1 MQIKRR
7 NGYLISALLIL
18 ALTLITLFVIF
29 LFMHPNIYFSKASG
43 FSQHDGVK
51 AGKNKL
57 RFVVPETV
65 DTTKS
70 TYISVKQ
77 EWFET
82 SRMGRITDIKAKPK
96 KYLALDFTDREY
108 DSEVFTIYTKNW
120 FGIKREHDV
129 IVDYSNFLRIF
140 FRESHTGEAPRKPII
155 LPYSKLQTEYKHI
168 YEELYKIKSFVAF
181 GKDGEVTGLPVSREE
196 VFTKESAKGRAF
208 IVNNNTHVSLVYDFL
223 LPGIF
228 KNQAQKT
235 QVIDYI
241 EKSAGKFKTYD
252 PEKQGIDIKFNTAP
266 FYISKFVGWY
276 YIDPTGNRVD
286 LKPGE
291 EVSIPNWVMSE
302 LRLIARYDITSDTD
316 KIGPELDKQGL
327 VAVSYF
333 DGAQRVI
340 FDIVKKGTPL
350 KEHIYRK
357 EGYAYAGWYKDS
369 ALTEKVDFT
378 KELATT
384 HTVLYLK
391 SIKQNQP
398 QPEKPVQY
406 HTINFITPSDANQ
419 LFPTRRAHGQKLE
432 TNYLTPSLVSRLDA
446 NGNLE
451 ELDYWNLV
459 DPVTGARTKFDFS
472 TPITED
478 ITLEAV
484 MRKRVVPNSKYTIKR
499 YFESADQAGNFIE
512 DKSKEEVVDGQI
524 PGTEVE
530 LSPTQTNA
538 PTGFALAN
546 GTVVKKKINKDGTTV
561 FELRYTRNRYTV
573 DFEVNYNGNHFK
585 DVNTSQTPSQTVAYE
600 GKLTEPAN
608 PTITKAGYTYVFK
621 HWQLK
626 DEMGNVYKEVSEF
639 DFLNT
644 KITKNLTLVAYFEE
658 KKDVATYTVKHIFQ
672 GISGQIDERVVEK
685 KFTEQVGKSIT
696 VTQENRDKNYDEHY
710 EVADFTETKKVEANG
725 STVFEIRYARKK
737 YKVNFEV
744 NYNGNHFAGALA
756 SAEAAQ
762 SVPYEGKVKKPEY
775 NPSLTKPGHTYT
787 FKHWQLKDAMGNVYK
802 EVQEFDFANTKITK
816 PTTLVAYF
824 EENVQTAKYT
834 IKHIYKGFGSIQ
846 DIVEI
851 EEKNAQVGTSVTV
864 TQADAIAKVG
874 FETKPQSQTK
884 TINANGQTTFTLEY
898 TRKTYTVDY
907 NYNSGVLNG
916 EAETQETYKFEET
929 LRDVDHPE
937 KIDPTHQ
944 KTYTFAGWQ
953 DEETGQTID
962 FSENHKVV
970 KNLKLKA
977 IWQESV
983 STRPIYLK
991 MVWEKINEAADQTVE
1006 QQITKPRK
1014 IGETARVTDA
1024 DISAALNQFLAN
1036 NPHPNHE
1043 TNFDAANSFTEV
1055 TATAS
1060 LDKHYITVYF
1070 KAKTYT
1076 VNFDRSGLLNSSVA
1090 DELKQEIVLK
1100 YSQKVPADLIAK
1112 MKAVK
1117 KASTGNKDYVFEK
1130 LIETA
1135 SGQTFQEGIAYN
1147 KNITLKPVFAEKDVL
1162 VDVTP
1167 KIGDHDKDKADT
1179 STWEQQTGKVGDK
1192 FTYTPM
1198 QGVKK
1203 GWKLVGWSKTNNG
1216 IAEDIYYA
1224 RDLKEVYA
1232 VFAPAETT
1240 YTIKHVFKGI
1250 QGEIQDET
1258 KTVTKNALTNSSVQ
1272 LTNADKYHDFNENGF
1287 EWQLPP
1293 SAEIIKADGSTE
1305 FTITYVRREF
1315 DVTFNVNY
1323 KNQFTGEIKNIP
1335 DTQKVKFEGKAKQ
1348 PTPNPT
1354 ITKHGRT
1361 YEFKHWQVESSM
1373 AGTYTEQQ
1381 PYDFS
1386 KPVLA
1391 NISLVAYFKET
1402 IEKVTYKVV
1411 HYLEKQGKA
1420 ATLNGQYERIE
1431 EIKTD
1436 QKVEDGAVYQEYSQ
1450 LDSQLYEKYTTHP
1463 ENKLNAQLNA
1473 GDNSVEVCQYY
1484 KLKEVEVKFKKTAG
1498 IATLNPETLKV
1509 KKTRSV
1515 QLPTYTL
1522 KDTHDFVGW
1531 ALSESGQ
1538 MQNEF
1543 IVEKNTS
1550 SLEIFARTEYQ
1561 DREITYTV
1569 QKEKT
1574 DGNFEE
1580 SEEKKTGKIAT
1591 THTVSYANPDSSVY
1605 QNPTY
1610 NPTSLVVN
1618 ADKSQNK
1625 VVVTLMRKTYQVTF
1639 EVKQFSGSIATRT
1652 IRHGAKI
1659 GTIDESQFAASG
1671 LGIRK
1676 AELDGKEKTKE
1687 EIENFVVQ
1695 KAHKVTV
1702 YIGKPT
1708 KKFGMYPQTK
1718 VNNPQGI
1725 YNVENKVH
1733 ELRFNSKN
1741 KVYTMQ
1747 FTRSYWQDNEGAKYE
1762 KYNGQYYKIE
1772 PVDFVK
1778 IPKQNTWFTGKIID
1792 FSPFNL
1798 YYSSFPDNAKPERS
1812 IFKAMVEDIGK
1823 VLKGEVHMP
1832 TYDSGEFGIVPALE
1846 GGSSSIHLKK
1856 ESTDYAKAV
1865 LNQYSSN
1872 TAKYRGTDLSS
1883 FGESN
1888 VSWPYYGS
1896 GYHQYWWLGT
1906 QYPYSYPYARIIYDN
1921 GHVYYRN
1928 VGIVFG
1934 VVVCIR

>member
-29 LFMHPNIYFSKASG
+29 LFMHPTVYFSKASG

-181 GKDGEVTGLPVSREE
+181 GKDGEVTGQPVSREE

-228 KNQAQKT
+228 KNQGQKT

-266 FYISKFVGWY
+266 FYISKFLGWY

-302 LRLIARYDITSDTD
+302 LRLIARYDITTDTD

-350 KEHIYRK
+350 KEHIYQK

-378 KELATT
+378 KEVATT

-391 SIKQNQP
+391 STKLNQP

-432 TNYLTPSLVSRLDA
+432 TNYLTPSLVSRIDS

-459 DPVTGARTKFDFS
+459 DPVTGARTRFDFS

-499 YFESADQAGNFIE
+499 YFESVDQAGHFVE
-512 DKSKEEVVDGQI
+512 DKSKEEVVEGQT
-524 PGTEVE
+524 PGQEVE

-538 PTGFALAN
+538 PTGFTLAID
-546 GTVVKKKINKDGTTV
+546 TVVKKKINKDGTTV

-585 DVNTSQTPSQTVAYE
+585 GVSASTTPSQTVAYE
-600 GKLTEPAN
+600 GKLTKPAN
-608 PTITKAGYTYVFK
+608 PTITKAGYTYTFK

-626 DEMGNVYKEVSEF
+626 DEMGNVYKEVQEF
-639 DFLNT
+639 DFL
-644 KITKNLTLVAYFEE
+644 
-658 KKDVATYTVKHIFQ
+658 
-672 GISGQIDERVVEK
+672 
-685 KFTEQVGKSIT
+685 
-696 VTQENRDKNYDEHY
+696 
-710 EVADFTETKKVEANG
+710 
-725 STVFEIRYARKK
+725 
-737 YKVNFEV
+737 
-744 NYNGNHFAGALA
+744 
-756 SAEAAQ
+756 
-762 SVPYEGKVKKPEY
+762 
-775 NPSLTKPGHTYT
+775 
-787 FKHWQLKDAMGNVYK
+787 
-802 EVQEFDFANTKITK
+802 NTKITK

-824 EENVQTAKYT
+824 EENVQTVKYT

-846 DIVEI
+846 DIVEL
-851 EEKNAQVGTSVTV
+851 EQKNAQVGTSVTV
-864 TQADAIAKVG
+864 NEADAIAKVG
-874 FETKPQSQTK
+874 FEITPQSETK
-884 TINANGQTTFTLEY
+884 TIHANGQTTFTLEY
-898 TRKTYTVDY
+898 VRKTYTVDY

-944 KTYTFAGWQ
+944 KTYNFVNWQ
-953 DEETGQTID
+953 DEETGQMID

-991 MVWEKINEAADQTVE
+991 MVWEKINEANDQTVE

-1014 IGETARVTDA
+1014 IGEIAKVTDT
-1024 DISAALNQFLAN
+1024 DISAALTQFLAN

-1043 TNFDAANSFTEV
+1043 TNYDAVNSILEV
-1055 TATAS
+1055 TATPS

-1100 YSQKVPADLIAK
+1100 YSQIVPADLIAK

-1130 LIETA
+1130 LIETT

-1167 KIGDHDKDKADT
+1167 KVAAHDTNKADA
-1179 STWEQQTGKVGDK
+1179 SQWEVQTGKVGDV
-1192 FTYTPM
+1192 FNYTPM

-1203 GWKLVGWSKTNNG
+1203 GWRLVGWSKTNNG
-1216 IAEDIYYA
+1216 IAETIYYA

-1250 QGEIQDET
+1250 QGEIEDKI
-1258 KTVTKNALTNSSVQ
+1258 KTVTKNALTNSPVQ
-1272 LTNADKYHDFNENGF
+1272 LTNADKYHDYQENGF
-1287 EWQLPP
+1287 EMQLPP

-1335 DTQKVKFEGKAKQ
+1335 STQKVKFEGKAKQ
-1348 PTPNPT
+1348 PQNNPT
-1354 ITKHGRT
+1354 IDKHGRT
-1361 YEFKHWQVESSM
+1361 YVFKHWQLESSM
-1373 AGTYTEQQ
+1373 NGVYSEQQ
-1381 PYDFS
+1381 AFDFS
-1386 KPVLA
+1386 KPVLG
-1391 NISLVAYFKET
+1391 NVSLVAYFKET

-1411 HYLEKQGKA
+1411 HYLEKQGKEA
-1420 ATLNGQYERIE
+1420 SLNDQYDRIE

-1436 QKVEDGAVYQEYSQ
+1436 QKVEDGAVYSDYAQ
-1450 LDSQLYEKYTTHP
+1450 LDTDLYEKHTTHHL
-1463 ENKLNAQLNA
+1463 NKLNAQLTA
-1473 GDNSVEVCQYY
+1473 GVNSVEVCQYY

-1498 IATLNPETLKV
+1498 IATLKPETRKV

-1515 QLPTYTL
+1515 ELPTYTL
-1522 KDTHDFVGW
+1522 KDTHNFVGW
-1531 ALSESGQ
+1531 ALSATGQ
-1538 MQNEF
+1538 TQSEF
-1543 IVEKNTS
+1543 IVEKTTN
-1550 SLEIFARTEYQ
+1550 SLEIYAKTEYQ
-1561 DREITYTV
+1561 DREITYTIC
-1569 QKEKT
+1569 KEKA
-1574 DGNFEE
+1574 DGGFDE
-1580 SEEKKTGKIAT
+1580 SQEKKTGKIASS
-1591 THTVSYANPDSSVY
+1591 HTVSYANPDNSVY
-1605 QNPTY
+1605 QDPTY
-1610 NPTSLVVN
+1610 NPASLVVN
-1618 ADKSQNK
+1618 KDNNQNK

-1652 IRHGAKI
+1652 IKHGAKI
-1659 GTIDESQFAASG
+1659 GAIDESQFAAKG

-1687 EIENFVVQ
+1687 EIENFVVE

-1702 YIGKPT
+1702 YIGRPT
-1708 KKFGMYPQTK
+1708 KKFGMYPQTI
-1718 VNNPQGI
+1718 VNNPVGI
-1725 YNVENKVH
+1725 HEVENKVH
-1733 ELRFNSKN
+1733 ELTFNSKN
-1741 KVYTMQ
+1741 KGYTMQ
-1747 FTRSYWQDNEGAKYE
+1747 FTRSYWQDSEGNKYE
-1762 KYNGQYYKIE
+1762 KYNNQYYKIE
-1772 PVDFVK
+1772 PVVFVK
-1778 IPKQNTWFTGKIID
+1778 IPKQNTWFTEKIID

-1798 YYSSFPDNAKPERS
+1798 YYSSYPDNAKPERS
-1812 IFKAMVEDIGK
+1812 IFKAMVDDIGK
-1823 VLKGEVHMP
+1823 VLGGEVHMP
-1832 TYDSGEFGIVPALE
+1832 TYDTGDFRMKPALDATMY
-1846 GGSSSIHLKK
+1846 SRLKK

-1865 LNQYSSN
+1865 LNQYNSYTN
-1872 TAKYRGTDLSS
+1872 KYHGTDLNS
-1883 FGESN
+1883 FGESGVN
-1888 VSWPYYGS
+1888 WPYYYS
-1896 GYHQYWWLGT
+1896 GYHQCWWLGT
-1906 QYPYSYPYARIIYDN
+1906 RYPHSYPSARHISHDGYLDWD
-1921 GHVYYRN
+1921 HVYN
-1928 VGIVFG
+1928 VFG

>member
-29 LFMHPNIYFSKASG
+29 LILHPTIYFSKASG

-70 TYISVKQ
+70 NYIPVKQ

-82 SRMGRITDIKAKPK
+82 SRMGRITDIKAKPG

-168 YEELYKIKSFVAF
+168 YEELYKIKSFVAY
-181 GKDGEVTGLPVSREE
+181 GKDGEATGQPVSREE

-235 QVIDYI
+235 QVIDYV
-241 EKSAGKFKTYD
+241 EKSVGKFTTYD
-252 PEKQGIDIKFNTAP
+252 LEKQGIDIKFNTAP
-266 FYISKFVGWY
+266 FYISKFLGWY

-291 EVSIPNWVMSE
+291 EVSIPNWLMSE
-302 LRLIARYDITSDTD
+302 LRLIARYDITTDTD

-350 KEHIYRK
+350 REHIYQK

-378 KELATT
+378 KEVATT

-391 SIKQNQP
+391 STKLNQP

-451 ELDYWNLV
+451 ELDHWNLV
-459 DPVTGARTKFDFS
+459 DPVTGVRTRFDFN

-484 MRKRVVPNSKYTIKR
+484 MRKRVVPSSKYTIKR
-499 YFESADQAGNFIE
+499 YFESVDQAGNFIE
-512 DKSKEEVVDGQI
+512 DKSKEEVVEGQT
-524 PGTEVE
+524 PGQEVE

-538 PTGFALAN
+538 PTGFTLAA
-546 GTVVKKKINKDGTTV
+546 GTQTKKKINKDGTTV
-561 FELRYTRNRYTV
+561 FELRYTRNRYKV
-573 DFEVNYNGNHFK
+573 NFEVNYNGNYFK
-585 DVNTSQTPSQTVAYE
+585 DVNASATPEQTVPHE
-600 GKLTEPAN
+600 GKLTRPAN

-639 DFLNT
+639 DFVNT

-658 KKDVATYTVKHIFQ
+658 KKNTASYTVKHIFQ
-672 GISGQIDERVVEK
+672 GISGQIDERIEEK

-696 VTQENRDKNYDEHY
+696 VSQEDRDKNYDQHF
-710 EVADFTETKKVEANG
+710 EVADFTETKTVEANG

-737 YKVNFEV
+737 YRVNFEV
-744 NYNGNHFAGALA
+744 NYNGNHFAGATA

-762 SVPYEGKVKKPEY
+762 TVPYEGKVKKPEY
-775 NPSLTKPGHTYT
+775 NPSLTNPGHTYT

-864 TQADAIAKVG
+864 TQANAISKVG
-874 FETKPQSQTK
+874 FEIKPQSQTK
-884 TINANGQTTFTLEY
+884 TIHANGQTTFTLEY
-898 TRKTYTVDY
+898 VRKTYTVDY

-916 EAETQETYKFEET
+916 EAETQETYKFEKT

-953 DEETGQTID
+953 DEETGQMID

-991 MVWEKINEAADQTVE
+991 MVWEKINEANDQTVE

-1014 IGETARVTDA
+1014 IGETAKVTDA
-1024 DISAALNQFLAN
+1024 DIQAALNQFLAN

-1043 TNFDAANSFTEV
+1043 TNFDSANSGLEV
-1055 TATAS
+1055 TATSS

-1076 VNFDRSGLLNSSVA
+1076 VNFDRSGLVSSSVA
-1090 DELKQEIVLK
+1090 SELKQEIVLK
-1100 YSQKVPADLIAK
+1100 YSQIVPADLIAK

-1130 LIETA
+1130 LIETT

-1147 KNITLKPVFAEKDVL
+1147 KNITLKPMFAEKDVL

-1167 KIGDHDKDKADT
+1167 KVASHDSDKADA
-1179 STWEQQTGKVGDK
+1179 SMWEQQTGKVGDV
-1192 FTYTPM
+1192 FNYTPT

-1203 GWKLVGWSKTNNG
+1203 GWRLVGWSKTNNG
-1216 IAEDIYYA
+1216 IAETIHYA

-1250 QGEIQDET
+1250 QGEIEDQI
-1258 KTVTKNALTNSSVQ
+1258 KTVAKNALTNSSVK
-1272 LTNADKYHDFNENGF
+1272 LTNADKYHDYQENGF
-1287 EWQLPP
+1287 EMQLPP

-1315 DVTFNVNY
+1315 DVTFNVNF

-1335 DTQKVKFEGKAKQ
+1335 STQKVKFEGKAKQ
-1348 PTPNPT
+1348 PQNNPT
-1354 ITKHGRT
+1354 IDKHGRT
-1361 YEFKHWQVESSM
+1361 YLFKHWQLESSM
-1373 AGTYTEQQ
+1373 NGVYSEQQ

-1386 KPVLA
+1386 KPVLG
-1391 NISLVAYFKET
+1391 NVSLVAYFKET

-1411 HYLEKQGKA
+1411 HYLEKQGKDA
-1420 ATLNGQYERIE
+1420 GLNGQYDRFE

-1436 QKVEDGAVYQEYSQ
+1436 QNVEDGAVYSGYAQ
-1450 LDSQLYEKYTTHP
+1450 LDTDLYEKHTTHP
-1463 ENKLNAQLNA
+1463 LNKLNAQLTA
-1473 GDNSVEVCQYY
+1473 GVNSVEVCQYY
-1484 KLKEVEVKFKKTAG
+1484 KLKEVEVKFKKTTG
-1498 IATLNPETLKV
+1498 IATLEPETLKV

-1522 KDTHDFVGW
+1522 KDTHNFVGW

-1538 MQNEF
+1538 VQSEF

-1561 DREITYTV
+1561 DREITYTIR
-1569 QKEKT
+1569 KEKT

-1580 SEEKKTGKIAT
+1580 SQEKKTGKIAS

-1610 NPTSLVVN
+1610 NPSSLVVN
-1618 ADKSQNK
+1618 ADKNQNK
-1625 VVVTLMRKTYQVTF
+1625 VVVTIMRKTYQVTF
-1639 EVKQFSGSIATRT
+1639 EVKNGSGSIATRT
-1652 IRHGAKI
+1652 ITHGATI
-1659 GTIDESQFAASG
+1659 GEIDESQFAAQG

-1676 AELDGKEKTKE
+1676 AELDGKEKEKA
-1687 EIENFVVQ
+1687 EIEKYIVEKN
-1695 KAHKVTV
+1695 HKVTLH
-1702 YIGKPT
+1702 IGRST
-1708 KKFGMYPQTK
+1708 KKFGKYPQTK
-1718 VNNPQGI
+1718 VVNPTGI
-1725 YNVENKVH
+1725 SHLEDKVH
-1733 ELRFNSKN
+1733 ELKFKSYGKDHI
-1741 KVYTMQ
+1741 MQ
-1747 FTRSYWQDNEGAKYE
+1747 FTRSYWQDSEGNKYE
-1762 KYNGQYYKIE
+1762 KYNNHYFKIE
-1772 PVDFVK
+1772 PVDFVE
-1778 IPKQNTWFTGKIID
+1778 IPKQNTWFTEKIID
-1792 FSPFNL
+1792 FSPFNI
-1798 YYSSFPDNAKPERS
+1798 YYSSYPDNAKPERS

-1823 VLKGEVHMP
+1823 VLVGEVYMP
-1832 TYDSGEFGIVPALE
+1832 TYDTGDFQMKPALDT
-1846 GGSSSIHLKK
+1846 GMYSQLKK

-1865 LNQYSSN
+1865 LYQFSGY
-1872 TAKYRGTDLSS
+1872 TAKYRGSNLLS
-1883 FGESN
+1883 FGDSSESM
-1888 VSWPYYGS
+1888 PYYGS
-1896 GYHQYWWLGT
+1896 SYHQYWWLGT
-1906 QYPYSYPYARIIYDN
+1906 QYPYSYPSARYIYGN
-1921 GHVYYRN
+1921 GYLDWHFVN
-1928 VGIVFG
+1928 CVFG

>member
-29 LFMHPNIYFSKASG
+29 LFMHPTVYFSKASG

-168 YEELYKIKSFVAF
+168 YEELYKIKSFVAY
-181 GKDGEVTGLPVSREE
+181 GKDGEATGQPVSREE

-241 EKSAGKFKTYD
+241 DKSVGKFKTYD

-266 FYISKFVGWY
+266 FYISKFLGWY

-286 LKPGE
+286 LKPGA

-302 LRLIARYDITSDTD
+302 LRLIARYDITTDTD

-350 KEHIYRK
+350 KEHIYQK

-432 TNYLTPSLVSRLDA
+432 TNYLTPSLVYRLDS

-459 DPVTGARTKFDFS
+459 DPVTGARTRFDFS

-478 ITLEAV
+478 MTLEAV

-499 YFESADQAGNFIE
+499 YFESVDQAGNFIE
-512 DKSKEEVVDGQI
+512 DKSKEEVVEGQT

-530 LSPTQTNA
+530 LSSTQTNA
-538 PTGFALAN
+538 PTGFTLAS

-585 DVNTSQTPSQTVAYE
+585 GVNASTTPSQTVAYE
-600 GKLTEPAN
+600 GKLTKPAN
-608 PTITKAGYTYVFK
+608 PTIAKAGYTYTFK

-626 DEMGNVYKEVSEF
+626 DEMGNVYREVQEF
-639 DFLNT
+639 DFANT

-658 KKDVATYTVKHIFQ
+658 KKDTATYTVKHIFQ
-672 GISGQIDERVVEK
+672 GIAGQIAERIEEK
-685 KFTEQVGKSIT
+685 KFTEQVGKSIS
-696 VTQENRDKNYDEHY
+696 VSQENRNKAYDQHF
-710 EVADFTETKKVEANG
+710 EVADFTETKKVAADG

-737 YKVNFEV
+737 Y
-744 NYNGNHFAGALA
+744 
-756 SAEAAQ
+756 
-762 SVPYEGKVKKPEY
+762 
-775 NPSLTKPGHTYT
+775 T
-787 FKHWQLKDAMGNVYK
+787 VY
-802 EVQEFDFANTKITK
+802 
-816 PTTLVAYF
+816 
-824 EENVQTAKYT
+824 
-834 IKHIYKGFGSIQ
+834 
-846 DIVEI
+846 
-851 EEKNAQVGTSVTV
+851 
-864 TQADAIAKVG
+864 
-874 FETKPQSQTK
+874 
-884 TINANGQTTFTLEY
+884 
-898 TRKTYTVDY
+898 Y

-916 EAETQETYKFEET
+916 ETETQETYKFEET

-937 KIDPTHQ
+937 KIDPTQQ
-944 KTYTFAGWQ
+944 KTYTFAGWL
-953 DEETGQTID
+953 DEETSQMID

-991 MVWEKINEAADQTVE
+991 MVWKKINEANDQTVE

-1014 IGETARVTDA
+1014 IGEIAKITDA
-1024 DISAALNQFLAN
+1024 DIQAALNQFLTN

-1043 TNFDAANSFTEV
+1043 TNFDAANSVTEV

-1100 YSQKVPADLIAK
+1100 YSQIVPADLIAK

-1147 KNITLKPVFAEKDVL
+1147 KNIALKPVFAEKDVL

-1167 KIGDHDKDKADT
+1167 KVADHDKDKADA
-1179 STWEQQTGKVGDK
+1179 SQWEQQTGKVGDV
-1192 FTYTPM
+1192 FNYTPM

-1203 GWKLVGWSKTNNG
+1203 GWRLVGWSKTNNG
-1216 IAEDIYYA
+1216 VAETIHYA

-1250 QGEIQDET
+1250 QGEIVDQI

-1272 LTNADKYHDFNENGF
+1272 LTNADKYHDYQENGF
-1287 EWQLPP
+1287 EMQLPP

-1315 DVTFNVNY
+1315 NVTYKVNFNNHFPGNVGNVP
-1323 KNQFTGEIKNIP
+1323 QS
-1335 DTQKVKFEGKAKQ
+1335 QQVKFEGKVKQ

-1354 ITKHGRT
+1354 ITKDGRT
-1361 YEFKHWQVESSM
+1361 YTFKHWQLESSM
-1373 AGTYTEQQ
+1373 NGVYSEQQ
-1381 PYDFS
+1381 PYNFAS
-1386 KPVLA
+1386 PV
-1391 NISLVAYFKET
+1391 NGDITLVAYFQET
-1402 IEKVTYKVV
+1402 IHRVTYKVV
-1411 HYLEKQGKA
+1411 HYLEKTGKA
-1420 ATLNGQYERIE
+1420 ATLNNQYERIE

-1436 QKVEDGAVYQEYSQ
+1436 QKVEDGAVYQDYAQ
-1450 LDSQLYEKYTTHP
+1450 LDGQIYEKNTTHH
-1463 ENKLNAQLNA
+1463 ENKLNAQLTVGN
-1473 GDNSVEVCQYY
+1473 NSVEVCQYY
-1484 KLKEVEVKFKKTAG
+1484 KLKEVEVRFKKTEG
-1498 IATLNPETLKV
+1498 ITLLTYETLKV

-1515 QLPTYTL
+1515 TLPGYTL
-1522 KDTHDFVGW
+1522 KDTHNFIGW
-1531 ALSESGQ
+1531 ALTANGQ
-1538 MQNEF
+1538 TQSEF

-1550 SLEIFARTEYQ
+1550 SLEIFAKTDYQ
-1561 DREITYTV
+1561 DRDITYTIK
-1569 QKEKT
+1569 KEKP
-1574 DGNFEE
+1574 DGSFEDPITE
-1580 SEEKKTGKIAT
+1580 IKSAKIGSV
-1591 THTVSYANPDSSVY
+1591 HSVSYFNPDESIY
-1605 QNPTY
+1605 QNPSFDK
-1610 NPTSLVVN
+1610 TSLTVN
-1618 ADKSQNK
+1618 ADANQNK
-1625 VVVTLMRKTYQVTF
+1625 VEVT
-1639 EVKQFSGSIATRT
+1639 I
-1652 IRHGAKI
+1652 
-1659 GTIDESQFAASG
+1659 
-1671 LGIRK
+1671 
-1676 AELDGKEKTKE
+1676 
-1687 EIENFVVQ
+1687 
-1695 KAHKVTV
+1695 
-1702 YIGKPT
+1702 
-1708 KKFGMYPQTK
+1708 
-1718 VNNPQGI
+1718 
-1725 YNVENKVH
+1725 
-1733 ELRFNSKN
+1733 
-1741 KVYTMQ
+1741 
-1747 FTRSYWQDNEGAKYE
+1747 
-1762 KYNGQYYKIE
+1762 
-1772 PVDFVK
+1772 
-1778 IPKQNTWFTGKIID
+1778 
-1792 FSPFNL
+1792 
-1798 YYSSFPDNAKPERS
+1798 KPE
-1812 IFKAMVEDIGK
+1812 F
-1823 VLKGEVHMP
+1823 
-1832 TYDSGEFGIVPALE
+1832 
-1846 GGSSSIHLKK
+1846 
-1856 ESTDYAKAV
+1856 
-1865 LNQYSSN
+1865 
-1872 TAKYRGTDLSS
+1872 
-1883 FGESN
+1883 
-1888 VSWPYYGS
+1888 
-1896 GYHQYWWLGT
+1896 
-1906 QYPYSYPYARIIYDN
+1906 
-1921 GHVYYRN
+1921 RN
-1928 VGIVFG
+1928 LAQGF
-1934 VVVCIR
+1934 